1 MKMNVSKILPSA
13 RPMKSEDRETGIC
26 IPFWRVVQAGIASI
40 CSLPFCFGECY
51 AMCFFFL
58 QHFKSGTP
66 YDLFS
71 LPKVNP
77 SARPLPSDRW
87 CFYRQSCNSDAFWC
101 EWKERWHGILIKYQ
115 FESEC
120 RSELP
125 AGTVCLIPM
134 GETMM
139 EGQGKSNCFAFVAG
153 EVLTMGLPQLS
164 WHGAIKTLHI

>member
-1 MKMNVSKILPSA
+1 MSVKFSRQQGRWKVRTEKLGFVYPSEGLSRLELPRFA
-13 RPMKSEDRETGIC
+13 AC
-26 IPFWRVVQAGIASI
+26 PFALVN
-40 CSLPFCFGECY
+40 
-51 AMCFFFL
+51 AMQCVFFFL

-125 AGTVCLIPM
+125 AGTVCFIPM

-153 EVLTMGLPQLS
+153 EVFTMGLPQLS